1 MAAILPP
8 WKARWWIWGSTS
20 DPLTAMEFAHTSV
33 LAKETLELYFTDPEG
48 VYLDGTLGGGGHAEA
63 VLEKL
68 EGKGRL
74 IGIDRDPEALQA
86 AKARLSRFGERFT
99 AIHGNFSDVKN
110 LLGSLGI
117 GKVTGIL
124 LDLGVS
130 SHQFDDPS
138 RGFSY
143 QKDGL
148 LDMRMDPEAPLSAAD
163 IVNHWEKKELVRIL
177 KDYGEERFASR
188 IAERIVRERE
198 KEEIKTTLALSEIVK
213 NAYPA
218 KFRAGGHPAKKSF
231 QAIRIAV
238 NGELEALDQA
248 LEEGIGLLQDR
259 GRMAVITFHS
269 LEDRR
274 VKEAF
279 KQAENPCVCPPG
291 FPVCV
296 CGKRSLGRAV
306 TKKPVTASDEE
317 LTDNNRAHSAK
328 LRVFERIAGE

>member
-1 MAAILPP
+1 
-8 WKARWWIWGSTS
+8 
-20 DPLTAMEFAHTSV
+20 MEFAHTSV
-33 LAKETLELYFTDPEG
+33 LTKETLGLYFTDPEG
-48 VYLDGTLGGGGHAEA
+48 IYVDGTLGGGGHAEE
-63 VLEKL
+63 VLKQL
-68 EGKGRL
+68 KGKGRL
-74 IGIDRDPEALQA
+74 IGIDKDPEALQA
-86 AKARLSRFGERFT
+86 AEQRLSRFGERFT
-99 AIHGNFSDVKN
+99 AIHGNFSDMKH
-110 LLGSLGI
+110 LLGSLEI
-117 GKVTGIL
+117 GRVTGIL

-143 QKDGL
+143 QKDGP
-148 LDMRMDPEAPLSAAD
+148 LDMRMDPEANLSAFQ
-163 IVNHWEKKELVRIL
+163 IVNCWEKKELVRIL
-177 KDYGEERFASR
+177 REYGEERFAAQ

-198 KEEIKTTLALSEIVK
+198 KGEIRSTLALSEIVK

-238 NGELEALDQA
+238 NGELEALDEA
-248 LEEGIGLLQDR
+248 LEEGIGLLQEG

-279 KQAENPCVCPPG
+279 KKAENPCVCPPG

-296 CGKRSLGRAV
+296 CGKRSLGHAV
-306 TKKPVTASDEE
+306 TKKPVTASAKE
-317 LTDNNRAHSAK
+317 LSDNNRAHSAK

>member
-1 MAAILPP
+1 
-8 WKARWWIWGSTS
+8 
-20 DPLTAMEFAHTSV
+20 MEFAHTSV
-33 LAKETLELYFTDPEG
+33 LARETLDLYFTDPEG
-48 VYLDGTLGGGGHAEA
+48 TYVDGTLGGGGHAEE
-63 VLEKL
+63 VLKRL
-68 EGKGRL
+68 QGKGRL
-74 IGIDRDPEALQA
+74 IGIDKDPEALQA
-86 AKARLSRFGERFT
+86 AKQRLSRFGERFT
-99 AIHGNFSDVKN
+99 AIHGNFSDMKH
-110 LLGSLGI
+110 LLGSLEI
-117 GKVTGIL
+117 GSVTGIL

-143 QKDGL
+143 QKDGP
-148 LDMRMDPEAPLSAAD
+148 LDMRMDPEADLSASR
-163 IVNHWEKKELVRIL
+163 IVNCWEKKELVRIL
-177 KDYGEERFASR
+177 REYGEERFAAQ

-198 KEEIKTTLALSEIVK
+198 KGEIKSTLALSEIIK

-238 NGELEALDQA
+238 NGELDALDEA
-248 LEEGIGLLQDR
+248 LEEGIGLLQEG

-279 KQAENPCVCPPG
+279 KKAENPCVCPPG

-306 TKKPVTASDEE
+306 TKKPVTASAKE
-317 LTDNNRAHSAK
+317 LSDNNRAHSAK

>member
-1 MAAILPP
+1 
-8 WKARWWIWGSTS
+8 
-20 DPLTAMEFAHTSV
+20 MEFAHTSV
-33 LAKETLELYFTDPEG
+33 LAKETLGLYFTDPEG
-48 VYLDGTLGGGGHAEA
+48 IYVDGTLGGGGHAEE
-63 VLEKL
+63 VLKQL
-68 EGKGRL
+68 KGKGRL
-74 IGIDRDPEALQA
+74 IGIDKDPEALQA
-86 AKARLSRFGERFT
+86 AEQRLSRFGERFT
-99 AIHGNFSDVKN
+99 AIHGNFSDMKH
-110 LLGSLGI
+110 LLGSLEI
-117 GKVTGIL
+117 GRVTGIL

-143 QKDGL
+143 QKDGP
-148 LDMRMDPEAPLSAAD
+148 LDMRMDPEANLSAFQ
-163 IVNHWEKKELVRIL
+163 IVNCWEKKELVRIL
-177 KDYGEERFASR
+177 REYGEERFAAQ

-198 KEEIKTTLALSEIVK
+198 KGEIRSTLALSEIVK

-238 NGELEALDQA
+238 NGELEALDEA
-248 LEEGIGLLQDR
+248 LEEGIGLLR
-259 GRMAVITFHS
+259 EGGRMAVITFHS

-279 KQAENPCVCPPG
+279 KKAENPCVCPPG

-296 CGKRSLGRAV
+296 CGKRSLGHAV
-306 TKKPVTASDEE
+306 TKKPVTASAKE
-317 LTDNNRAHSAK
+317 LSDNNRAHSAK